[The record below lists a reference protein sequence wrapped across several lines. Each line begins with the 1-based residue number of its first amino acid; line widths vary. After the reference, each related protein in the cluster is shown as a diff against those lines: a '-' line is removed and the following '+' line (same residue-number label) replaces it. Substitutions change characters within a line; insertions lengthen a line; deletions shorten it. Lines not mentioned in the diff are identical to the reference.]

1 MTEDKKKKLFDY
13 IEQSKKGTFDDYNS
27 KIYSFLK
34 TLNLTHDDAEELLNA
49 FAGIEDRDD
58 FYTQAHDVILTA
70 VDSSNVPLL
79 PPVCTTTFGTQAFN
93 DIVIANILVIFLN
106 I

>member
-70 VDSSNVPLL
+70 VDDYKTENEEDDSMKDLI
-79 PPVCTTTFGTQAFN
+79 QE
-93 DIVIANILVIFLN
+93 
-106 I
+106 